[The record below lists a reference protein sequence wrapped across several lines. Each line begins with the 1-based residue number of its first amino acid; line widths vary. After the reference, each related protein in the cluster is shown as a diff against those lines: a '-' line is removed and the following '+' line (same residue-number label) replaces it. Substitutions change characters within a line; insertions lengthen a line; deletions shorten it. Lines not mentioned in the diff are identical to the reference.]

1 MKESEKNNLL
11 MNIDHYSMN
20 AVSPMEMTKQGESS
34 FQFLSHKNEGRIPN
48 ILANLN
54 NVIFETDLEGGF
66 VYLSPSWEPL
76 TGFSVI
82 ESLGSPIFEFIIPTV
97 NDFPMHSIHQ
107 LLAAQEKKS
116 QIILPFRTK
125 SNETKWIQV
134 SISYMKSKRGKITG
148 TCGTFIDLTKKVEWE
163 EERAEELQ
171 LAISVQKSVLSK
183 PLLQENIQI
192 TGEFYPSHELSG
204 DLFYW
209 NQISPSQYS
218 VFIMDVVGHG
228 ISSALVSMSIRSL
241 LRGLFRNV
249 QDPLEIYYEL
259 NNHMKNLNIT
269 KGNIKTFFTCIYLLI
284 DTEEQSIHYVNAG
297 HPAGI
302 VIEGEKVIELD
313 KGGVPI
319 GILES
324 PPLEKGT
331 FFYNGNVEILLYT
344 DGLLELL
351 NKNKL
356 KDMVAEYIDNSTTKL
371 SKHILH
377 AIDVSKS
384 LPDDLCMV
392 SVIIKNM

>member
-1 MKESEKNNLL
+1 MKGSENN
-11 MNIDHYSMN
+11 SMFEFTGHVSTN
-20 AVSPMEMTKQGESS
+20 AVSPKEETKQGVGS
-34 FQFLSHKNEGRIPN
+34 QFLKHHSEVRIPN
-48 ILANLN
+48 IIVNLKD
-54 NVIFETDLEGGF
+54 VIFETDLEGTL
-66 VYLSPSWEPL
+66 VYLSPSWEQL

-82 ESLGSPIFEFIIPTV
+82 ESLGSPVFEFIIPSV
-97 NDFPMHSIHQ
+97 NDFPIRSIHQ
-107 LLAAQEKKS
+107 LLAAQKKKN

-125 SNETKWIQV
+125 ANGTKWIQV
-134 SISYMKSKRGKITG
+134 SISYMKSKNGKITG
-148 TCGTFIDLTKKVEWE
+148 ACGTFIDLTKKVEWE
-163 EERAEELQ
+163 EERADELQ

-249 QDPLEIYYEL
+249 QDPLEIYSEL
-259 NNHMKNLNIT
+259 NRHMKNLNIT
-269 KGNIKTFFTCIYLLI
+269 KGSFKTFFTSIYLLI
-284 DTEEQSIHYVNAG
+284 DTKEQSIQYINAG

-302 VIEGEKVIELD
+302 VIEGEKVSELD
-313 KGGVPI
+313 KGSVPI

-324 PPLEKGT
+324 PSLEKGT
-331 FFYNGNVEILLYT
+331 IFYNGNVEILLYT
-344 DGLLELL
+344 DGLLELIS
-351 NKNKL
+351 KNNLRETIENYK
-356 KDMVAEYIDNSTTKL
+356 KSSTSKL
-371 SKHILH
+371 SQYILNS
-377 AIDVSKS
+377 IDLSKS
-384 LPDDLCMV
+384 FPDDLCMV